1 MHFSSVVGALR
12 ISRIDSNHNQTF
24 SKHLDSLHLTVV
36 RVIHSNSQYS
46 QSDLDWFGFEV
57 EAFTM
62 SRPARLPPRLA
73 ISDDT
78 SLCNHV
84 ERSSEKSRSRSPR
97 RSNDQTRTRKTRQD
111 VKSEVRQIKEL
122 KAIPSTIEE
131 KFNFMRQ
138 LAFHGLRIGQT
149 AVWKE
154 LWRALA
160 LYSTM

>member
-24 SKHLDSLHLTVV
+24 SKHLDSLHLPVV

-62 SRPARLPPRLA
+62 SRPARLPPR
-73 ISDDT
+73 
-78 SLCNHV
+78 
-84 ERSSEKSRSRSPR
+84 

-111 VKSEVRQIKEL
+111 VMSEMRQIKEL